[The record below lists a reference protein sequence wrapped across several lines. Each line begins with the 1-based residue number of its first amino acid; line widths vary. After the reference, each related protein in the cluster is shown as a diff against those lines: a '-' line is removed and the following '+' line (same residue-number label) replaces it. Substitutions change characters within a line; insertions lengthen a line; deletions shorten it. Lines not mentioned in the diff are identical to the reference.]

1 MRRLAAAAL
10 LAWINFT
17 LIFAAV
23 IPAGDAGSSLPA
35 CCRRAG
41 KHGCAM
47 TAAAPSGASGSALQA
62 APCPMYP
69 RAVAIP
75 AQAKANG
82 VTASA
87 ATLAANVSHSAL
99 QPQTEARYRISYN
112 RSSQKRGPPSFL
124 A

>member
-17 LIFAAV
+17 LIFAAM
-23 IPAGDAGSSLPA
+23 IPAVGAGSSLPA

-47 TAAAPSGASGSALQA
+47 THQSTSGPALQTA
-62 APCPMYP
+62 QCPLFPSAGAM
-69 RAVAIP
+69 P

-82 VTASA
+82 VANTA
-87 ATLAANVSHSAL
+87 ATVSAIVSHSAIQL
-99 QPQTEARYRISYN
+99 QSEVRYRISYN